1 MIKCLACSQ
10 QEYEGELF
18 CSNCGARLWASP
30 GETIPTIGFTNTAA
44 LTRASGEAAKP
55 LMAAVSTQDLGAG
68 QVAVQVGQAVI
79 VLTGKNE
86 YLIGREGGENEI
98 PDVNLGPHGGRDKG
112 VSRRHALLRVD
123 RRQLLLMDL
132 GSSNGTWLNGTQ
144 LSANEPMRLESG
156 DDIRLGKITVKIKF
170 NL

>member
-30 GETIPTIGFTNTAA
+30 GETIPTISFTNTSV
-44 LTRASGEAAKP
+44 LRDISKP
-55 LMAAVSTQDLGAG
+55 LMTTVATQELAAG
-68 QVAVQVGQAVI
+68 QIAVQVGQAVI
-79 VLTGKNE
+79 MLTGKTE
-86 YLIGREGGENEI
+86 YVMGREGGENEI
-98 PDVNLGPHGGRDKG
+98 PEVNLGPHGGREKG
-112 VSRRHALLRVD
+112 VSRRHAILRVD

-132 GSSNGTWLNGTQ
+132 GSSNGTWLNGAQ
-144 LSANEPMRLESG
+144 LSVNEPVRLENG
-156 DDIRLGKITVKIKF
+156 DEIRLGKLTVKIKF

>member
-1 MIKCLACSQ
+1 MIKCLACNQ

-30 GETIPTIGFTNTAA
+30 GETIPTIGFTNTA
-44 LTRASGEAAKP
+44 LLSRVGGDASKP
-55 LMAAVSTQDLGAG
+55 LMSSVSTQELAAG
-68 QVAVQVGQAVI
+68 QIAVQVGQAVI
-79 VLTGKNE
+79 MLMGKNE

-98 PDVNLGPHGGRDKG
+98 PEVNLGPHGGRDKG
-112 VSRRHALLRVD
+112 VSRRHAVLRVD

-132 GSSNGTWLNGTQ
+132 GSSNGTWLNGAQ
-144 LSANEPMRLESG
+144 LSANEPVRLENG
-156 DDIRLGKITVKIKF
+156 DEIRLGKLTLKIKF

>member
-1 MIKCLACSQ
+1 MIKCLACNQ

-30 GETIPTIGFTNTAA
+30 GETIPTIGFTNTAV
-44 LTRASGEAAKP
+44 LKGSSEASKP
-55 LMAAVSTQDLGAG
+55 LMATVDTQELTAG
-68 QVAVQVGQAVI
+68 QIAVQTGQAI
-79 VLTGKNE
+79 ILLNGKSE

-98 PDVNLGPHGGRDKG
+98 PEVNLGPHGGRDKG
-112 VSRRHALLRVD
+112 VSRRHAVLRVD

-132 GSSNGTWLNGTQ
+132 GSSNGTWLNGAQ
-144 LSANEPMRLESG
+144 LSANEPVRLENG
-156 DDIRLGKITVKIKF
+156 DEIRLGKLMVKIKF

>member
-1 MIKCLACSQ
+1 MIKCLACNQ

-30 GETIPTIGFTNTAA
+30 GETIPTIGFTNTAS
-44 LTRASGEAAKP
+44 LSRVGGDASKP
-55 LMAAVSTQDLGAG
+55 LMSNVSTQELAAG
-68 QVAVQVGQAVI
+68 QIAVQVGQAVI
-79 VLTGKNE
+79 MLTGKNE

-98 PDVNLGPHGGRDKG
+98 PEVNLGPHGGRDKG
-112 VSRRHALLRVD
+112 VSRRHAVLRVD

-132 GSSNGTWLNGTQ
+132 GSSNGTWLNGAQ
-144 LSANEPMRLESG
+144 LSANEPVRLESA
-156 DDIRLGKITVKIKF
+156 DEIRLGKITVKIKF